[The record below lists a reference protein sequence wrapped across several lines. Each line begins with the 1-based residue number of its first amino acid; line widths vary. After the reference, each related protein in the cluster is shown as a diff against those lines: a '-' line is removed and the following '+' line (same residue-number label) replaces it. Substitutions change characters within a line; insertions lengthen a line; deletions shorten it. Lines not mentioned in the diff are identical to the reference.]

1 MPKNIEEVKEGK
13 EVDETAEGNFNDYER
28 LDALYNDIIED
39 YKWYKAGNQ
48 EIHVDLDEL
57 FSSIIRDIILLIR
70 EIRRRNETLDN
81 YPRLIEILKELLKD
95 YY

>member
-1 MPKNIEEVKEGK
+1 MPENIE
-13 EVDETAEGNFNDYER
+13 ER

-48 EIHVDLDEL
+48 DVDVDLDEL
-57 FSSIIRDIILLIR
+57 FNSIIRNIILLIK

-81 YPRLIEILKELLKD
+81 YPRLIEILKELLKV